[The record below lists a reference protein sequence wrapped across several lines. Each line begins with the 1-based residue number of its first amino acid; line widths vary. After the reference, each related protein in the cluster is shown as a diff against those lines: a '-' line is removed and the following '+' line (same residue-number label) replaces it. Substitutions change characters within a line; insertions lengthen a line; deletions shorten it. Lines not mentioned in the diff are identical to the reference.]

1 MVEFFSEGRA
11 MSDFRRKAISVAI
24 GVLMAAGAAGVAM
37 AAPPGGIPPGQ
48 IDKQPKD
55 PPPPS
60 NPDPKL
66 FWGQDQLA
74 KAKPSLTAIQAT
86 TNNPSV
92 VSSPTE

>member
-1 MVEFFSEGRA
+1 MSE
-11 MSDFRRKAISVAI
+11 FRRKAISVVI

-37 AAPPGGIPPGQ
+37 AAPPGGTPPGQ
-48 IDKQPKD
+48 IGKPLKD

-66 FWGQDQLA
+66 FWGQGRLDTDYLGQS

-92 VSSPTE
+92 VASPTE

>member
-1 MVEFFSEGRA
+1 

-37 AAPPGGIPPGQ
+37 AAPPGGTPPGQ
-48 IDKQPKD
+48 IDKPPQD

-60 NPDPKL
+60 NTDPKMY
-66 FWGQDQLA
+66 WGQDRLE
-74 KAKPSLTAIQAT
+74 KAKYSQTAIQAT

-92 VSSPTE
+92 VASPTQ